1 MDSAAKESILP
12 DRLSERLGGLILKEE
27 QKLAVEALM
36 SGKDVLAVLPTG
48 FGKSVI
54 YQSFVLAKHSSF
66 IVVIV
71 PLRSIIDDQLQSN
84 DFGLKAVAFDKKPEL
99 MKDIAANKFQ
109 VIFASAEQALSKEFR
124 DLLKDES
131 SEFRK
136 TKWTRARVKHLK
148 PEDHSL
154 LPPINNI
161 SVEPRI
167 ELAQKREAIRSHSH
181 YCWENQH
188 QETKNTIFE
197 TTIFLEEN
205 VSHSSIEIQM

>member
-27 QKLAVEALM
+27 QKLAIEALM

-54 YQSFVLAKHSSF
+54 YQSFVLAIKDSSS

-136 TKWTRARVKHLK
+136 NL
-148 PEDHSL
+148 SL
-154 LPPINNI
+154 
-161 SVEPRI
+161 VVVDEC
-167 ELAQKREAIRSHSH
+167 H
-181 YCWENQH
+181 
-188 QETKNTIFE
+188 T
-197 TTIFLEEN
+197 
-205 VSHSSIEIQM
+205 IEIW

>member
-1 MDSAAKESILP
+1 
-12 DRLSERLGGLILKEE
+12 
-27 QKLAVEALM
+27 M

-54 YQSFVLAKHSSF
+54 YQSFVIAKDSSS

-84 DFGLKAVAFDKKPEL
+84 DFGLKAVAFEKKPEL

-109 VIFASAEQALSKEFR
+109 LIFASAEQALSKEFR

-136 TKWTRARVKHLK
+136 NL
-148 PEDHSL
+148 SL
-154 LPPINNI
+154 
-161 SVEPRI
+161 VVVDECHTI
-167 ELAQKREAIRSHSH
+167 ET
-181 YCWENQH
+181 W
-188 QETKNTIFE
+188 
-197 TTIFLEEN
+197 
-205 VSHSSIEIQM
+205 